1 MVIFIYLEILV
12 LEIKNIKSYSSYT
25 YLLNT
30 DKDIDIQGLL
40 ILDIFRLEW
49 ISVKTMYFTFLCLF

>member
-40 ILDIFRLEW
+40 ILDIFRLEG

>member
-12 LEIKNIKSYSSYT
+12 LEIKNIKTYSSYT

-30 DKDIDIQGLL
+30 DKDIDIQGFL